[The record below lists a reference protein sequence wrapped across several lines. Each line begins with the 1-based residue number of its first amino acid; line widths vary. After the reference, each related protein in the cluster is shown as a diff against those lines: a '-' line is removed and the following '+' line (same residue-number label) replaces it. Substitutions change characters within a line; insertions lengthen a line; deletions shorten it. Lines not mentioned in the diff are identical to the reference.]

1 MEPSVP
7 WPYVW
12 VQAAL
17 GDAPSR
23 PKATAKPS
31 VAPVLLDPDLWDL
44 PPGLTQEL
52 NDHDAIAILQ
62 QLPLLSTIREKPA
75 GGIPVL
81 GNVVNSILK
90 HIIW

>member
-7 WPYVW
+7 WPYVR

-31 VAPVLLDPDLWDL
+31 VMPLLLDPDLWDL

-62 QLPLLSTIREKPA
+62 QLPLLSAIREKPA